1 MRTFSK
7 KLCLTNAKSVIR
19 LQCMMTFDNMI
30 ENADRLLLNIQSVL
44 YNMQKYS
51 M

>member
-1 MRTFSK
+1 
-7 KLCLTNAKSVIR
+7 
-19 LQCMMTFDNMI
+19 MTFDNMI

>member
-1 MRTFSK
+1 
-7 KLCLTNAKSVIR
+7 
-19 LQCMMTFDNMI
+19 MTFDNMI

-51 M
+51 T

>member
-1 MRTFSK
+1 
-7 KLCLTNAKSVIR
+7 
-19 LQCMMTFDNMI
+19 MTFDNII

-51 M
+51 T